1 MINSESGSIKIFLVN
16 ITTKNLS
23 NQVFIINSALKTNLG
38 TYKTKEL
45 NGEKV
50 IGKFYEKNLLL
61 IILYIRY
68 YPEPA
73 CHIKFKINA
82 VLNFLIQSTIYVTKK
97 ELDHATGVDTSDL
110 AAKNY
115 FIAFKAKVDKLDI
128 NKPVNIPRSLYNVK
142 AKVCG
147 IDIGNSRTVPV
158 DLKKLNDAVN
168 NEVVKN

>member
-50 IGKFYEKNLLL
+50 IGKFYEKHLLL

-68 YPEPA
+68 YPEPG

-142 AKVCG
+142 TKVCG

-158 DLKKLNDAVN
+158 DLKKLNDVGN
-168 NEVVKN
+168 NEVVKY